1 MVCFEFE
8 ISVVLAICVPVS
20 CVVLWFT
27 TRAKE
32 GGVKLPVHV
41 GEEVTRNA
49 DAGGY
54 LSGDDPFDVTK
65 PEDIIDGYPIDEDGF
80 WKRVSKW
87 YLFSSVLPNLS
98 FFFFFFGLDATVEA
112 GHVSAS
118 HFCGRHQ
125 RFQSWMVY
133 NKC

>member
-32 GGVKLPVHV
+32 GGVRLPVHV
-41 GEEVTRNA
+41 GEDEGILTRDT

-65 PEDIIDGYPIDEDGF
+65 PEDIIDGYPIDEDEF
-80 WKRVSKW
+80 WNRVSK
-87 YLFSSVLPNLS
+87 
-98 FFFFFFGLDATVEA
+98 
-112 GHVSAS
+112 
-118 HFCGRHQ
+118 
-125 RFQSWMVY
+125 
-133 NKC
+133 

>member
-1 MVCFEFE
+1 MVCFESE

-20 CVVLWFT
+20 CVALWFT

-32 GGVKLPVHV
+32 GGVRLPVYV
-41 GEEVTRNA
+41 GEEEEILTRSA

-65 PEDIIDGYPIDEDGF
+65 LEDIIDGYPIDEDEF
-80 WKRVSKW
+80 WKRVSKQ
-87 YLFSSVLPNLS
+87 YLFSSALPNL
-98 FFFFFFGLDATVEA
+98 FFFFFFGLDTTVEA

-118 HFCGRHQ
+118 YFCGRHQ
-125 RFQSWMVY
+125 RF
-133 NKC
+133 